1 MHTWERNGTFPSF
14 RFPPNCWSAK
24 LNTKELW
31 MSFYISKSD
40 EKADIVGGGSTSS
53 SAIFSPRVNMNTE
66 NKKLCGWNKQY
77 TTFHAP
83 HSLLVFCAAL
93 FTYVSF
99 FSSSFYTVMKT
110 LALRFPAAHKN
121 GNEKTLYLCLF
132 LAEVLFLMSRME
144 KLFAISLFGN
154 IMHIILIK
162 KLVRCGRALQ
172 WSRVFMHQ
180 RLTPDI
186 NRHWESF
193 DVGNFHRRWLRK
205 SY

>member
-1 MHTWERNGTFPSF
+1 MNNFPRPHSEHARFRVDGRCEMYFSWTWSAWVIYCNYMCIHENGTFPSF

-99 FSSSFYTVMKT
+99 FF
-110 LALRFPAAHKN
+110 LLL
-121 GNEKTLYLCLF
+121 LYRDENSG
-132 LAEVLFLMSRME
+132 A
-144 KLFAISLFGN
+144 SLPG
-154 IMHIILIK
+154 
-162 KLVRCGRALQ
+162 C
-172 WSRVFMHQ
+172 
-180 RLTPDI
+180 T
-186 NRHWESF
+186 
-193 DVGNFHRRWLRK
+193 
-205 SY
+205 